1 MIKGVSCAHLE
12 PIWLLLFLA
21 ASYSK
26 KSCNFWHVFFHSDI
40 IWHLTGKF
48 KLGMAFQ
55 WFLKC
60 RKNLL
65 DETFSSNTAYFLIL
79 TV

>member
-1 MIKGVSCAHLE
+1 MIKGVTRAHLGT
-12 PIWLLLFLA
+12 ICLGLFCRFLQQD
-21 ASYSK
+21 S
-26 KSCNFWHVFFHSDI
+26 WPVFFQSDV

-48 KLGMAFQ
+48 KLGIAFQ

-65 DETFSSNTAYFLIL
+65 DETFSSNAAYFLIL